1 MGNLFNT
8 ALRDPLAALLRVLY
22 ESVTFGDLGVAIV
35 ILTVLIRT
43 ALAPLFYK
51 SLRQQAAL
59 RKLQPHIK
67 TIQDRHKNDRE
78 AQGKALMDLYRE
90 HGVNPLT
97 SFGLLLIQLPIL
109 IALYQVFLSPLP
121 GIDQSFLGLINLQE
135 RSTLMVVIAALL
147 QYFLGILSIDKNAP
161 ADDPGARM
169 GRNMAVIGP
178 LITVLVLY
186 SLPAA
191 VALYWIAT
199 TAFSIA
205 QQMHVSARYGKNT
218 GNN

>member
-1 MGNLFNT
+1 M
-8 ALRDPLAALLRVLY
+8 ALLRFLY
-22 ESVTFGDLGVAIV
+22 EDVTNGDLGIAII

-43 ALAPLFYK
+43 VLAPLFYK
-51 SLRQQAAL
+51 SLRQQSAL

-67 TIQDRHKNDRE
+67 EIQDRHKNDRE
-78 AQGKALMDLYRE
+78 AQGKALMDLYKE

-147 QYFLGILSIDKNAP
+147 QYFLGILTIDRSAP
-161 ADDPGARM
+161 ADDPAARM
-169 GRNMAVIGP
+169 GRNMVIIGP
-178 LITVLVLY
+178 LLTVIVLY

-191 VALYWIAT
+191 VGLYWIAT
-199 TAFSIA
+199 TAYSIA

>member
-8 ALRDPLAALLRVLY
+8 LLRDPLTALLRFLY
-22 ESVTFGDLGVAIV
+22 ESVTFGDLGLAIV

-51 SLRQQAAL
+51 SLRQQSAL

-67 TIQDRHKNDRE
+67 NIQDKHKNDRE

-90 HGVNPLT
+90 HGVNPLA
-97 SFGLLLIQLPIL
+97 SFGLLLVQLPIL

-121 GIDQSFLGLINLQE
+121 DIDQSFLGLINLQE

-147 QYFLGILSIDKNAP
+147 QYFLGVLSIDKAAP
-161 ADDPGARM
+161 ADDPAARM

-191 VALYWIAT
+191 VGLYWIAT

-218 GNN
+218 